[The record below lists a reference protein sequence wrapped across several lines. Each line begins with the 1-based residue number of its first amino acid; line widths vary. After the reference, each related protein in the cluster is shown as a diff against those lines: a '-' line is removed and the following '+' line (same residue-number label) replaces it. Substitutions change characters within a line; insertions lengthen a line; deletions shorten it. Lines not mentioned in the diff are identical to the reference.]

1 MDIGCVGPSAYGGG
15 VMRHETVLRVRFS
28 ELDPYDHVN
37 HAAYVNYLETGRI
50 EALRHQGLDLSRLRD
65 EGALLV
71 AVELQARFLRPA
83 FGGEELV
90 VRTAVEKVGR
100 ASSVWR
106 QAIHRSG
113 EELVAA
119 RLTGASVDLGG
130 NPIRLPEALRVAL
143 EAMLDA

>member
-1 MDIGCVGPSAYGGG
+1 MS
-15 VMRHETVLRVRFS
+15 HETILRVRFS

-50 EALRHQGLDLSRLRD
+50 EALRDQGIDLSRLRD

-83 FGGEELV
+83 LGGEELV
-90 VRTAVEKVGR
+90 VRTGVEKVGR
-100 ASSVWR
+100 VSSIWR
-106 QAIHRSG
+106 QAIHRHG
-113 EELVAA
+113 EELVTA
-119 RLTGASVDLGG
+119 RLTGASVDLAG
-130 NPIRLPEALRVAL
+130 NPIRLPATLRVAL